1 MPMKTPPWKCL
12 KVIQGFLVPVAAATA
27 SKRCPSA
34 ARRRRCAPQRN
45 TEVQRVYSSYS
56 NGGKKEK
63 KIPKAY
69 YLQEQK
75 KQMSTESFSNQCW

>member
-1 MPMKTPPWKCL
+1 MSEGDPGVSCTSGGRDGEQEVPLCSQETSVCAAEKHRGSESL
-12 KVIQGFLVPVAAATA
+12 LFLF
-27 SKRCPSA
+27 KW
-34 ARRRRCAPQRN
+34 
-45 TEVQRVYSSYS
+45 
-56 NGGKKEK
+56 GKKEK